1 LTYSDPNLNKLLSE
15 REEKRRATGEIT
27 FIKKDRS
34 KFVAEVSSVI
44 FLDKNN
50 EELSSMVIRDLTEQ
64 KQAEEALKQSEEE
77 LNFAQEIA
85 GMGSWKLNL
94 QSNMINCS
102 RNFLKLIRF
111 NKNKTEFSFEIIR
124 SIIFQEDKSLFDKNI
139 NEVITTQKPVSFDIR
154 IVDYEGNIKW
164 LQNNIVPVLENNI
177 LVAIHGV
184 NIDIT
189 EKKIIE
195 QELLKAKEN
204 AVKSNQLKT
213 AFLNNISHEIRTPL
227 NGILGFGNLILEKDL
242 SDEEKKLYYDIL
254 ENSSNRLI
262 KTITDIMDISLL
274 VSGNVVPKIEK
285 YSIAN
290 ILEDIY
296 ILFENNCKK
305 KNIKPSLQYGF
316 DLENSCIFTDATL
329 LKKAI
334 IHLLDNAVKFS
345 KEGGEVVINVER
357 INKELVIYIKDTGV
371 GINPEKLESLF
382 DYFIQEDVSDTR
394 RYEGAGLGLSIP
406 NRLVKL
412 LDGRIHITSEKGKGS
427 VFYIYISDNNTYK
440 CNEEMYKNH
449 KNVKILVAEDDDDN
463 YMLIEN
469 YFKKNNIDFIRA
481 NDGLEA
487 VELTKKNPDISLIMM
502 DLKMSKMSGL
512 EATKIIKTFNKN
524 IPIIAVTA
532 YSMLGD
538 EFEAFKS
545 GCDDFIEKPINKNIL
560 KKKFDK
566 FGINIYST

>member
-1 LTYSDPNLNKLLSE
+1 MLSE